1 MLLSDNA
8 KETIAKIDSMPV
20 EEVVEIVRKCTE
32 YALEMR
38 SITDEYITWM
48 TPCPYCGS
56 HQRIKYIDKEGESIK
71 YRLECAECGRDEAG
85 SFDVWHDA
93 MLNSDKPYL
102 TNLKCCP
109 CCGAKAELQFQLESD
124 QKAGYWVECVDC
136 GLRTD
141 GGYIAE
147 FEVQRWNQRV
157 NEMGDYTMNA
167 KQAKKMRHNE
177 KLEYI
182 AAFEKWLAQEPP
194 KWKIW
199 AWKRWKSERPH
210 E

>member
-38 SITDEYITWM
+38 CITDEHITWM

-85 SFDVWHDA
+85 SFDAWHDA
-93 MLNSDKPYL
+93 MPNSDKSHS

-109 CCGAKAELQFQLESD
+109 LVW
-124 QKAGYWVECVDC
+124 Y
-136 GLRTD
+136 
-141 GGYIAE
+141 
-147 FEVQRWNQRV
+147 
-157 NEMGDYTMNA
+157 
-167 KQAKKMRHNE
+167 KK
-177 KLEYI
+177 
-182 AAFEKWLAQEPP
+182 
-194 KWKIW
+194 
-199 AWKRWKSERPH
+199 S
-210 E
+210 

>member
-8 KETIAKIDSMPV
+8 KETIAKIDSMSV
-20 EEVVEIVRKCTE
+20 EELVEIIRKCTE
-32 YALEMR
+32 CALGMR
-38 SITDEYITWM
+38 SIT
-48 TPCPYCGS
+48 
-56 HQRIKYIDKEGESIK
+56 
-71 YRLECAECGRDEAG
+71 ECGRDEAG

-147 FEVQRWNQRV
+147 LEVQRWNQRV
-157 NEMGDYTMNA
+157 NEMEDCTMNA

-177 KLEYI
+177 KLAYI
-182 AAFEKWLAQEPP
+182 AAFEKWLSQEPP